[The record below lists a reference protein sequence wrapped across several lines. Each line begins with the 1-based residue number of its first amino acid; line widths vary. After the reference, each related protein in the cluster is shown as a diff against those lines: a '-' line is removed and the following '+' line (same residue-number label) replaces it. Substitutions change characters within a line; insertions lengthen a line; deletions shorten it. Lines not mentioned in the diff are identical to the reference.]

1 MKEMVPMT
9 LEIDGRKRRPQR
21 RGSGVRSA
29 LFAALPLAACA
40 ALAAAGYGARAQT
53 PAPEIDSSSPAV
65 VDPETVAIV
74 RRERISAGPP
84 VSGELRA
91 EHEATARAEV
101 GGSISNLR
109 VQEGDTVRRGQVLC
123 RIEAPAQDD
132 TLLSAEQG
140 VRAAASALDVA
151 RRDAERTAVLA
162 SEGLIARRDVE
173 TAAKGVAAGEAALAE
188 AVARVAGAREQLQ
201 KSVVR
206 APIAGVVSTRAAH
219 DGDVIAPGAPVMT
232 IIDPSRMQFVAS
244 VPADA
249 VGALRPGA
257 TVEFRLPA
265 YERERFT
272 GRITRISPAVDP
284 LTRQVQIYV
293 AVPNR
298 PQRLVAGL
306 FAEGRVTT
314 ATREALVA
322 PADAVEASGES
333 ASVLRLREGRAERA
347 PVKIGLRDEQHGRI
361 EILSGVS
368 ANDMLLT
375 GAAQAVTPGARVE
388 IAGSQNR

>member
-1 MKEMVPMT
+1 MT
-9 LEIDGRKRRPQR
+9 VDIDGEKRRPQR

-29 LFAALPLAACA
+29 LFAALSLAACA
-40 ALAAAGYGARAQT
+40 ALAAGYGARAQT
-53 PAPEIDSSSPAV
+53 PAAEIDSSSPAV

-74 RRERISAGPP
+74 RRERISAGAP

-91 EHEATARAEV
+91 EREATARAEV
-101 GGSISNLR
+101 GGSIRNLR

-140 VRAAASALDVA
+140 ARAAAIALDVS
-151 RRDAERTAVLA
+151 RRDAERTTALA

-173 TAAKGVAAGEAALAE
+173 TAAKGVAAAEAALAE
-188 AVARVAGAREQLQ
+188 AAARVAGAREQLQ

-219 DGDVIAPGAPVMT
+219 DGDVIAAGAPVMT

-257 TVEFRLPA
+257 PVEFRLAA
-265 YERERFT
+265 YEQERFT

-293 AVPNR
+293 AVPNGPR
-298 PQRLVAGL
+298 QLVAGL
-306 FAEGRVTT
+306 FGEGRVMT
-314 ATREALVA
+314 ASREALVA

-333 ASVLRLREGRAERA
+333 ASVLRLRDGRAERA
-347 PVKIGLRDEQHGRI
+347 AVKIGLRDEQHGRI
-361 EILSGVS
+361 EILSGLS
-368 ANDMLLT
+368 PNDMLLT

-388 IAGSQNR
+388 IARSHSR

>member
-1 MKEMVPMT
+1 MVPMT
-9 LEIDGRKRRPQR
+9 LDIDGRKQRPQG
-21 RGSGVRSA
+21 RGSRGRSA

-40 ALAAAGYGARAQT
+40 ALSAAGYGARAQT
-53 PAPEIDSSSPAV
+53 PAPAIDSSPPAA
-65 VDPETVAIV
+65 VDPETVTIV

-91 EHEATARAEV
+91 EREATARAEV
-101 GGSISNLR
+101 GGSIRNLE
-109 VQEGDTVRRGQVLC
+109 VQEGDPVRRGQVLC

-132 TLLSAEQG
+132 ALRSAEQG
-140 VRAAASALDVA
+140 VRAAASALEVA
-151 RRDAERTAVLA
+151 KRDAERTAALA
-162 SEGLIARRDVE
+162 TDGLIARRDVE
-173 TAAKGVAAGEAALAE
+173 TAATGVTAAEAALAD
-188 AVARVAGAREQLQ
+188 AVARVAGAREQRQ

-249 VGALRPGA
+249 VEALRPGVP
-257 TVEFRLPA
+257 VEFRLPA
-265 YERERFT
+265 YGGERFT

-298 PQRLVAGL
+298 PRRLVAGL

-322 PADAVEASGES
+322 PADAVEESGES
-333 ASVLRLREGRAERA
+333 VSVLRLRDGRAERA
-347 PVKIGLRDEQHGRI
+347 AVTIGLRDEQHGRV
-361 EILSGVS
+361 EILSGLS
-368 ANDMLLT
+368 PNDMLLT
-375 GAAQAVTPGARVE
+375 GAAQAVTPGTRVE
-388 IAGSQNR
+388 IASSQSR

>member
-1 MKEMVPMT
+1 MVAMT
-9 LEIDGRKRRPQR
+9 LDIDGRTRSAPG

-29 LFAALPLAACA
+29 LLAALAVAV
-40 ALAAAGYGARAQT
+40 LAAAGFGARAQT
-53 PAPEIDSSSPAV
+53 PAPEIDSSFPTV
-65 VDPETVAIV
+65 VDPGTVAIV

-91 EHEATARAEV
+91 EHEATARAEI
-101 GGSISNLR
+101 GGSIRNLR
-109 VQEGDTVRRGQVLC
+109 VQEGDRVRRGQVLC
-123 RIEAPAQDD
+123 RIEAPAQND

-140 VRAAASALDVA
+140 VRAAASSLDVA
-151 RRDAERTAVLA
+151 RRDAERTAALA
-162 SEGLIARRDVE
+162 AEGLIARRDVE
-173 TAAKGVAAGEAALAE
+173 TAAKGVAAAEAALAE
-188 AVARVAGAREQLQ
+188 AVARVAGARGQLQ

-232 IIDPSRMQFVAS
+232 IIDPSRMQLVAS

-257 TVEFRLPA
+257 PVEFRLAA
-265 YERERFT
+265 YEREWFT

-293 AVPNR
+293 AVPNG

-322 PADAVEASGES
+322 PTDAVEASGES
-333 ASVLRLREGRAERA
+333 ASVLRLRDGRAERA
-347 PVKIGLRDEQHGRI
+347 AVTIGLRDEQHGRI
-361 EILSGVS
+361 EILSGLS
-368 ANDMLLT
+368 PKDILLR

-388 IAGSQNR
+388 IADSQSR

>member
-1 MKEMVPMT
+1 MT
-9 LEIDGRKRRPQR
+9 FDIDGRTPSPPR
-21 RGSGVRSA
+21 RGCGGRSA

-40 ALAAAGYGARAQT
+40 ALAAGCDARAQT
-53 PAPEIDSSSPAV
+53 PTSEIDSSSPAV
-65 VDPETVAIV
+65 VDPRTVAIV

-91 EHEATARAEV
+91 EREATARAEV
-101 GGSISNLR
+101 GGSIRNLL
-109 VQEGDTVRRGQVLC
+109 VQEGDTVKRGQVLC
-123 RIEAPAQDD
+123 RIEAPAQND

-151 RRDAERTAVLA
+151 RRDGERTTALA
-162 SEGLIARRDVE
+162 AEGLIPRRDVE
-173 TAAKGVAAGEAALAE
+173 TAAQRVAAAEAALAE
-188 AVARVAGAREQLQ
+188 ADARVAGARDQLQ

-232 IIDPSRMQFVAS
+232 IIDPSTMQLIAS

-249 VGALRPGA
+249 LGVLRPGA
-257 TVEFRLPA
+257 PVDFRLPA
-265 YERERFT
+265 YEGEPFT

-284 LTRQVQIYV
+284 LTGQVQIYV

-298 PQRLVAGL
+298 PRRLVAGL

-314 ATREALVA
+314 ASREALVA
-322 PADAVEASGES
+322 PADAVQASGES
-333 ASVLRLREGRAERA
+333 ASALRLRDGRAERVA
-347 PVKIGLRDEQHGRI
+347 VEIGLRDEQHGRI
-361 EILSGVS
+361 EVLSGLS
-368 ANDMLLT
+368 SNDMVLT
-375 GAAQAVTPGARVE
+375 GGAHAVTPGARVE
-388 IAGSQNR
+388 IAGSRNK

>member
-1 MKEMVPMT
+1 MVAMT
-9 LEIDGRKRRPQR
+9 LDIDGRTRSAPG

-29 LFAALPLAACA
+29 LLAALAVAV
-40 ALAAAGYGARAQT
+40 LAAAGFGARAQT
-53 PAPEIDSSSPAV
+53 PAPEIDSSFPTV
-65 VDPETVAIV
+65 VDPGTVAIV

-91 EHEATARAEV
+91 EHEATARAEI
-101 GGSISNLR
+101 GGSIRNLR
-109 VQEGDTVRRGQVLC
+109 VQEGDRVRRGQVLC
-123 RIEAPAQDD
+123 RIEAPAQND

-140 VRAAASALDVA
+140 VRAAASSLDVA
-151 RRDAERTAVLA
+151 RRDAERTAALA
-162 SEGLIARRDVE
+162 AEGLIARRDVE
-173 TAAKGVAAGEAALAE
+173 TAAKGVAAAEAALAE
-188 AVARVAGAREQLQ
+188 AVARVAGARGQLQ

-232 IIDPSRMQFVAS
+232 IIDPSRMQLVAS

-257 TVEFRLPA
+257 PVEFRLAA

-293 AVPNR
+293 AVPNG

-322 PADAVEASGES
+322 PTDAVEASGES
-333 ASVLRLREGRAERA
+333 ASVLRLRDGRAERA
-347 PVKIGLRDEQHGRI
+347 AVTIGLRDEQHGRI
-361 EILSGVS
+361 EILSGLS
-368 ANDMLLT
+368 PNDILLK

-388 IAGSQNR
+388 IADSQSR

>member
-1 MKEMVPMT
+1 MVAMT
-9 LEIDGRKRRPQR
+9 LDIDGRTRSAPG

-29 LFAALPLAACA
+29 LLAALAVAV
-40 ALAAAGYGARAQT
+40 LAAAGFGARAQT
-53 PAPEIDSSSPAV
+53 PAPEIDSSFPTV
-65 VDPETVAIV
+65 VDPGTVAIV

-91 EHEATARAEV
+91 EHEATARAEI
-101 GGSISNLR
+101 GGSIRNLR
-109 VQEGDTVRRGQVLC
+109 VQEGDRVRRGQVLC
-123 RIEAPAQDD
+123 RIEAPAQND

-140 VRAAASALDVA
+140 VRAAASSLGVA
-151 RRDAERTAVLA
+151 RRDAERTAALA
-162 SEGLIARRDVE
+162 AEGLIARRDVE
-173 TAAKGVAAGEAALAE
+173 TAAKGVAAAEAALAE
-188 AVARVAGAREQLQ
+188 AVARVAGARGQLQ

-232 IIDPSRMQFVAS
+232 IIDPSRMQLVAS

-257 TVEFRLPA
+257 PVEFRLAA
-265 YERERFT
+265 YEREWFT

-293 AVPNR
+293 AVPNG

-322 PADAVEASGES
+322 PTDAVEASGES
-333 ASVLRLREGRAERA
+333 ASVLRLRDGRAERA
-347 PVKIGLRDEQHGRI
+347 AVTIGLRDEQHGRI
-361 EILSGVS
+361 EILSGLS
-368 ANDMLLT
+368 PNDILLR

-388 IAGSQNR
+388 IADSQSR

>member
-1 MKEMVPMT
+1 MVLMT
-9 LEIDGRKRRPQR
+9 LDIDGRTRHAHG
-21 RGSGVRSA
+21 RGSGGRRA
-29 LFAALPLAACA
+29 LFAALPLAVCA
-40 ALAAAGYGARAQT
+40 GFAAAGYGARAQT
-53 PAPEIDSSSPAV
+53 PAPDIDSSPPAV
-65 VDPETVAIV
+65 VDAEAVALV
-74 RRERISAGPP
+74 RPERISTGPP

-91 EHEATARAEV
+91 EREATARAEV
-101 GGSISNLR
+101 GGSIRNLR

-123 RIEAPAQDD
+123 RIEALAQDD

-140 VRAAASALDVA
+140 VRAAATARDVA
-151 RRDAERTAVLA
+151 RRDAERMEALA
-162 SEGLIARRDVE
+162 SEGLIARRDIE
-173 TAAKGVAAGEAALAE
+173 TAAKGVAAAEAALAE
-188 AVARVAGAREQLQ
+188 AAARAAGAREQLQ

-206 APIAGVVSTRAAH
+206 APIAGVVNTRAAH

-249 VGALRPGA
+249 VGELRPGA
-257 TVEFRLPA
+257 PVEFRLPA

-298 PQRLVAGL
+298 PRRLVAGL

-314 ATREALVA
+314 VTRDGLVA
-322 PADAVEASGES
+322 PAEAVETSGGS
-333 ASVLRLREGRAERA
+333 ASVLRLRDGRVERVA
-347 PVKIGLRDEQHGRI
+347 VTIGLRDEHHGRI
-361 EILSGVS
+361 EILSGLS
-368 ANDMLLT
+368 PHDMLLT
-375 GAAQAVTPGARVE
+375 GAAQEVTPGTRVE
-388 IAGSQNR
+388 IAGAQNR

>member
-1 MKEMVPMT
+1 MT
-9 LEIDGRKRRPQR
+9 LDIDGRKRTPQR
-21 RGSGVRSA
+21 RGSGVRNG
-29 LFAALPLAACA
+29 LFAAVPLAACA
-40 ALAAAGYGARAQT
+40 ALAAAGYGTRAQT
-53 PAPEIDSSSPAV
+53 PVPESDSSSSAV

-91 EHEATARAEV
+91 EREATARAEV

-151 RRDAERTAVLA
+151 RRDAERTAALA

-173 TAAKGVAAGEAALAE
+173 TAAKGVATAEAALAE

-206 APIAGVVSTRAAH
+206 APIAGVVSTQAAH

-257 TVEFRLPA
+257 PVEFRLPA
-265 YERERFT
+265 YEQERFT
-272 GRITRISPAVDP
+272 GRITRINPAVDP

-333 ASVLRLREGRAERA
+333 ASVLRLRDGRAERA
-347 PVKIGLRDEQHGRI
+347 AVKIGLRDEQHGRI
-361 EILSGVS
+361 EILSGLS

-375 GAAQAVTPGARVE
+375 GAAQAVAPGTRVE
-388 IAGSQNR
+388 IAGSQSR

>member
-1 MKEMVPMT
+1 MVAMT
-9 LEIDGRKRRPQR
+9 LDIDGRTRSAPG

-29 LFAALPLAACA
+29 LLAALAVAV
-40 ALAAAGYGARAQT
+40 LAAAGFGARAQT
-53 PAPEIDSSSPAV
+53 PAPEIDSSFPTV
-65 VDPETVAIV
+65 VDPGTVAIV

-91 EHEATARAEV
+91 EHEATARAEI
-101 GGSISNLR
+101 GGSIRNLR
-109 VQEGDTVRRGQVLC
+109 VQEGDRVRRGQVLC
-123 RIEAPAQDD
+123 RIEAPAQND

-140 VRAAASALDVA
+140 VRAAASSLGVA
-151 RRDAERTAVLA
+151 RRDAERTAALA
-162 SEGLIARRDVE
+162 AEGLIARRDVE
-173 TAAKGVAAGEAALAE
+173 TAAKGVAAAEAALAE
-188 AVARVAGAREQLQ
+188 AVARVAGARGQLQ

-232 IIDPSRMQFVAS
+232 IIDPSRMQLVAS

-257 TVEFRLPA
+257 PVEFRLAA

-293 AVPNR
+293 AVPNG

-322 PADAVEASGES
+322 PTDAVEASGES
-333 ASVLRLREGRAERA
+333 ASVLRLRDGRAERA
-347 PVKIGLRDEQHGRI
+347 AVTIGLRDEQHGRI
-361 EILSGVS
+361 EILSGLS
-368 ANDMLLT
+368 PNDILLK

-388 IAGSQNR
+388 IADSQSR

>member
-1 MKEMVPMT
+1 MT
-9 LEIDGRKRRPQR
+9 LDIDGRTRRPAR
-21 RGSGVRSA
+21 RGSAARSA
-29 LFAALPLAACA
+29 LCAALPLAACA
-40 ALAAAGYGARAQT
+40 AFAAAGYGARAQT
-53 PAPEIDSSSPAV
+53 PVPEIDSSAYAV
-65 VDPETVAIV
+65 VDAETVVTV

-91 EHEATARAEV
+91 EREATARAEV
-101 GGSISNLR
+101 GGSIRNLR

-151 RRDAERTAVLA
+151 RRDAERTAALA

-173 TAAKGVAAGEAALAE
+173 TAAQGVTAAEAALAD
-188 AVARVAGAREQLQ
+188 AAAGVAGARAQVQ

-206 APIAGVVSTRAAH
+206 APIAGVVSLRAAH

-257 TVEFRLPA
+257 PVEFRLPA
-265 YERERFT
+265 YEPERFT
-272 GRITRISPAVDP
+272 GRITRINPAVDP

-293 AVPNR
+293 AVPNGPR
-298 PQRLVAGL
+298 RLVAGV

-333 ASVLRLREGRAERA
+333 ASVLRLRDGRVER
-347 PVKIGLRDEQHGRI
+347 VRVTIGLRDEQNGRI
-361 EILSGVS
+361 EILSGLAS
-368 ANDMLLT
+368 QDMLLT
-375 GAAQAVTPGARVE
+375 GAAQSISPGSRVE
-388 IAGSQNR
+388 IAGSGSR

>member
-1 MKEMVPMT
+1 MVAMT
-9 LEIDGRKRRPQR
+9 LDIDGRTRSAPG

-29 LFAALPLAACA
+29 LLAALAVAV
-40 ALAAAGYGARAQT
+40 LAAAGFGARAQT
-53 PAPEIDSSSPAV
+53 PAPEIDSSFPTV
-65 VDPETVAIV
+65 VDPGTVAIV

-91 EHEATARAEV
+91 EHEATARAEI
-101 GGSISNLR
+101 GGSIRNLR
-109 VQEGDTVRRGQVLC
+109 VQEGDRVRRGQVLC
-123 RIEAPAQDD
+123 RIEAPAQND

-140 VRAAASALDVA
+140 VRAAASSLGVA
-151 RRDAERTAVLA
+151 RRDAERTAALA
-162 SEGLIARRDVE
+162 AEGLIARRDVE
-173 TAAKGVAAGEAALAE
+173 TAAKGVAAAEAALAE
-188 AVARVAGAREQLQ
+188 AVARVAGARGQLQ

-232 IIDPSRMQFVAS
+232 IIDPSRMQLVAS

-257 TVEFRLPA
+257 PVEFRLAA
-265 YERERFT
+265 YEREWFT

-293 AVPNR
+293 AVPNG

-322 PADAVEASGES
+322 PTDAVEASGES
-333 ASVLRLREGRAERA
+333 ASVLRLRDGRAERA
-347 PVKIGLRDEQHGRI
+347 AVTIGLRDEQHGRI
-361 EILSGVS
+361 EILSGLS
-368 ANDMLLT
+368 PHDILLR

-388 IAGSQNR
+388 IADSQSR

>member
-1 MKEMVPMT
+1 MVAMT
-9 LEIDGRKRRPQR
+9 LDIDGRTRSAPG

-29 LFAALPLAACA
+29 LLAALAVAV
-40 ALAAAGYGARAQT
+40 LAAAGFGARAQT
-53 PAPEIDSSSPAV
+53 PAPEIDSSFPTV
-65 VDPETVAIV
+65 VDPGTVAIV

-91 EHEATARAEV
+91 EHEATARAEI
-101 GGSISNLR
+101 GGSIRNLR
-109 VQEGDTVRRGQVLC
+109 VQEGDRVRRGQVLC
-123 RIEAPAQDD
+123 RIEAPAQND

-140 VRAAASALDVA
+140 VRAAASSLDVA
-151 RRDAERTAVLA
+151 RRDAERTAALA
-162 SEGLIARRDVE
+162 AEGLIARRDVE
-173 TAAKGVAAGEAALAE
+173 TAAKGVAAAEAALAE
-188 AVARVAGAREQLQ
+188 AVARVAGARGQLQ

-232 IIDPSRMQFVAS
+232 IIDPSRMQLVAS

-257 TVEFRLPA
+257 PVEFRLAA
-265 YERERFT
+265 YEREWFT

-293 AVPNR
+293 AVPNG

-322 PADAVEASGES
+322 PTDAVEASGES
-333 ASVLRLREGRAERA
+333 ASVLRLRDGRAERA
-347 PVKIGLRDEQHGRI
+347 AVTIGLRDEQHGRI
-361 EILSGVS
+361 EILSGLS
-368 ANDMLLT
+368 PNDILLR

-388 IAGSQNR
+388 IADSQSR

>member
-1 MKEMVPMT
+1 MVPMT
-9 LEIDGRKRRPQR
+9 LDIDGRTGNPRSRR
-21 RGSGVRSA
+21 SGVRSA
-29 LFAALPLAACA
+29 LFAVLPVAACA

-53 PAPEIDSSSPAV
+53 PAAEIDSSPAV

-91 EHEATARAEV
+91 EREATARAEV
-101 GGSISNLR
+101 GGSIRNLR
-109 VQEGDTVRRGQVLC
+109 VQEGDTVKRGQVLC

-132 TLLSAEQG
+132 TVLSAEQG
-140 VRAAASALDVA
+140 VRAAESALDVA
-151 RRDAERTAVLA
+151 RRDAERTAALA
-162 SEGLIARRDVE
+162 AEGLIAGRDIE
-173 TAAKGVAAGEAALAE
+173 TAAKGVAAAEAALAE
-188 AVARVAGAREQLQ
+188 AVARTAGARAQLQ

-206 APIAGVVSTRAAH
+206 APIGGVVSIRAAH

-232 IIDPSRMQFVAS
+232 IIDPSRMQLVAS

-249 VGALRPGA
+249 VSALRRGA
-257 TVEFRLPA
+257 PVEFRLPA
-265 YERERFT
+265 YEREEFT
-272 GRITRISPAVDP
+272 GRISRISPAVDP

-298 PQRLVAGL
+298 PRRLVAGL

-322 PADAVEASGES
+322 PVDAVEAGSES
-333 ASVLRLREGRAERA
+333 ASVLRLRNGRAERVA
-347 PVKIGLRDEQHGRI
+347 VKVGLRDEQNGRI
-361 EILSGVS
+361 EILSGLSSQDV
-368 ANDMLLT
+368 LLI
-375 GAAQAVTPGARVE
+375 GAAQSVTPGARVE
-388 IAGSQNR
+388 IAGSESR

>member
-1 MKEMVPMT
+1 MVAMT
-9 LEIDGRKRRPQR
+9 LDIDGRTRSAPG

-29 LFAALPLAACA
+29 LLAALAVAV
-40 ALAAAGYGARAQT
+40 LAAAGFGARAQT
-53 PAPEIDSSSPAV
+53 PAPEIDSSFPTV
-65 VDPETVAIV
+65 VDPGTVAIV

-91 EHEATARAEV
+91 EHEATARAEI
-101 GGSISNLR
+101 GGSIRNLR
-109 VQEGDTVRRGQVLC
+109 VQEGDRVRRGQVLC
-123 RIEAPAQDD
+123 RIEAPAQND

-140 VRAAASALDVA
+140 VRAAASSLDVA
-151 RRDAERTAVLA
+151 RRDAERTAALA
-162 SEGLIARRDVE
+162 AEGLIARRDVE
-173 TAAKGVAAGEAALAE
+173 TAAKGVAAAEAALAE
-188 AVARVAGAREQLQ
+188 AVARVAGARGQLQ

-232 IIDPSRMQFVAS
+232 IIDPSRMQLVAS

-257 TVEFRLPA
+257 PVEFRLAA

-293 AVPNR
+293 AVPNG

-333 ASVLRLREGRAERA
+333 ASVLRLRDGRAERA
-347 PVKIGLRDEQHGRI
+347 AVTIGLRDEQHGRI
-361 EILSGVS
+361 EILSGLS
-368 ANDMLLT
+368 PNDILLK

-388 IAGSQNR
+388 IADSQSR

>member
-1 MKEMVPMT
+1 MVAMT
-9 LEIDGRKRRPQR
+9 LDIDGRTRSAPG

-29 LFAALPLAACA
+29 LLAALAVAV
-40 ALAAAGYGARAQT
+40 LAAAGFGARAQT
-53 PAPEIDSSSPAV
+53 PAPEIDSSFPTV
-65 VDPETVAIV
+65 VDPGTVAIV

-91 EHEATARAEV
+91 EHEATARAEI
-101 GGSISNLR
+101 GGSIRNLR
-109 VQEGDTVRRGQVLC
+109 VQEGDRVRRGQVLC
-123 RIEAPAQDD
+123 RIEAPAQND

-140 VRAAASALDVA
+140 VRAAASSLEVA
-151 RRDAERTAVLA
+151 RRDAERTAALA
-162 SEGLIARRDVE
+162 AEGLIARRDVE
-173 TAAKGVAAGEAALAE
+173 TAAKGVAAAEAALAE
-188 AVARVAGAREQLQ
+188 AVARVAGARGQLQ

-232 IIDPSRMQFVAS
+232 IIDPSRMQLVAS

-257 TVEFRLPA
+257 PVEFRLAA

-293 AVPNR
+293 AVPNG

-322 PADAVEASGES
+322 PTDAVEASGES
-333 ASVLRLREGRAERA
+333 ASVLRLRDGRAERA
-347 PVKIGLRDEQHGRI
+347 AVTIGLRDEQHGRI
-361 EILSGVS
+361 EILSGLS
-368 ANDMLLT
+368 PNDILLR

-388 IAGSQNR
+388 IADSQSR